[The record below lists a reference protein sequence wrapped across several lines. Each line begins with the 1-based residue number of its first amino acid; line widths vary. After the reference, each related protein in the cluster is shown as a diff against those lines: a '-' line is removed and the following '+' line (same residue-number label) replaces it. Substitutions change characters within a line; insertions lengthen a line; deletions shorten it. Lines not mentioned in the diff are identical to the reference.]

1 MAKRTKRRNTRRRVS
16 KKNNK
21 TKRRKTRRIRRKM
34 RGGSGRV
41 NPFKNR
47 RGNRLRQGLDPDKTD
62 PRLTTQAAAASQE
75 PVIESDG
82 PGYRSHVTNPNGSK
96 HLVLSTNEYGFI
108 EDIQHGIDKIL
119 FPGIESCNGII
130 VVLIDKKLM
139 KENKI
144 FGYHRPPHVGDI
156 SLANNDTNFLELIN
170 SNITNPDNFI
180 FFVFSAGFDR
190 IKEKLSEI
198 SSRIEEK
205 NPGIMLLQDMNKSY
219 KINDNPSGVK
229 FKQILVETT
238 TMSADWKEVISEN
251 TNCLVVFSP
260 IKIFDYGWIINQG
273 EKTAQ
278 IRVSSRTE

>member
-34 RGGSGRV
+34 RGGSDRV
-41 NPFKNR
+41 NPS
-47 RGNRLRQGLDPDKTD
+47 
-62 PRLTTQAAAASQE
+62 TQAAAASQE

-130 VVLIDKKLM
+130 AVLIDKKLM